1 MRRSTWICLDDCQAP
16 FVAHLQSP
24 WGASGKPRSW
34 RRFPDKRYRG
44 PTGATRSTVY
54 LPSLFHSSRPTVPP
68 SLYPWVPS
76 LPTTAL
82 HLRCRDRDSDRGRG
96 VTTATM
102 PGETSD
108 GGGEDINGG
117 QGRHIESLSLIF
129 AQRRCEFFLLAR
141 KVAAQARSRC
151 RSCGVAEF
159 ERMEAMDLD
168 GDAVVDLS
176 VSSSSRRNSPS
187 ITVNS
192 GDVGVP
198 LDLGVHFSSSPNVD
212 NNMPEARN
220 IQNAARGILAPK
232 SGDDRKTRRNL
243 RPRIEISYAETP
255 DERRINGYV
264 NGNADSDEGDMPPLP
279 PIKELSSDELAERER
294 TLRKLREELRSE
306 EMKLVLLK
314 KLRQSQQLKENIAA
328 VPKVPSKLP
337 PPVTVQPAPH
347 SHRTGK
353 APPPLLR
360 GQPAPSRS
368 SSLHAPPPGMLLPPT
383 VGRSSTS
390 STGMPPNM
398 VIPQPPHPRGRPPS
412 ATPNVSNYHAPADRT
427 ERSTKDPTPTP
438 AHQVSKLLVGPQ
450 ENKTTASLSTPVI
463 SEQERPRDD
472 NQTPAQR
479 QAAAKLALRKQLEK
493 TLLQIP
499 PPKPPPPEMH
509 FVPNPSN
516 TEFIYLVGLEHVVD
530 FITKEPAIPPPP
542 EPFEC
547 TQCKT
552 DFTPVWKWE
561 KPVTGGKKEGPR
573 GQHATFQRPPAGR
586 DPRVICEHCVTTNV
600 KKALKAEHTNR
611 LKTAFVKALQ
621 QEQEIEQRLA
631 QAACPS
637 PDPPAPKPVPKAA
650 TPTRRVATPPAPPP
664 QVPPAPTLAPTPPAP
679 KLQEHPLV
687 KLAESGKF
695 SPHHAA
701 AAALQQQLLRELAKN
716 PVPGLPPHQPLP
728 AHMMPPFT
736 SILYPYQI
744 AMAQAGGKGLAE
756 LQRQAADLQR
766 QYLLDMIPSQASQAQ
781 GNQAPPRAHPHN
793 WKT

>member
-1 MRRSTWICLDDCQAP
+1 MSLAP
-16 FVAHLQSP
+16 V
-24 WGASGKPRSW
+24 
-34 RRFPDKRYRG
+34 
-44 PTGATRSTVY
+44 
-54 LPSLFHSSRPTVPP
+54 
-68 SLYPWVPS
+68 
-76 LPTTAL
+76 
-82 HLRCRDRDSDRGRG
+82 
-96 VTTATM
+96 
-102 PGETSD
+102 
-108 GGGEDINGG
+108 
-117 QGRHIESLSLIF
+117 
-129 AQRRCEFFLLAR
+129 
-141 KVAAQARSRC
+141 
-151 RSCGVAEF
+151 F

-198 LDLGVHFSSSPNVD
+198 LDLGVHFPSNPNVD
-212 NNMPEARN
+212 NMPEARN

-243 RPRIEISYAETP
+243 RPRIEISYAESP

-294 TLRKLREELRSE
+294 TLRKLREDLRYE

-314 KLRQSQQLKENIAA
+314 KLRQSQQLKENIAS

-347 SHRTGK
+347 SNVPVSSHRTGK

-450 ENKTTASLSTPVI
+450 ENKTTTSLSTPVI

-736 SILYPYQI
+736 SILYPYQL

>member
-1 MRRSTWICLDDCQAP
+1 
-16 FVAHLQSP
+16 
-24 WGASGKPRSW
+24 
-34 RRFPDKRYRG
+34 
-44 PTGATRSTVY
+44 
-54 LPSLFHSSRPTVPP
+54 
-68 SLYPWVPS
+68 
-76 LPTTAL
+76 
-82 HLRCRDRDSDRGRG
+82 
-96 VTTATM
+96 
-102 PGETSD
+102 
-108 GGGEDINGG
+108 
-117 QGRHIESLSLIF
+117 
-129 AQRRCEFFLLAR
+129 
-141 KVAAQARSRC
+141 
-151 RSCGVAEF
+151 
-159 ERMEAMDLD
+159 MEAMDVD

-176 VSSSSRRNSPS
+176 ISSGRRNSPS
-187 ITVNS
+187 LSVNS
-192 GDVGVP
+192 GDIP
-198 LDLGVHFSSSPNVD
+198 LDLVHYSSGSNLE

-232 SGDDRKTRRNL
+232 RSHGDERKPRRNL
-243 RPRIEISYAETP
+243 RPRIERSYAESP
-255 DERRINGYV
+255 DEPRMNGYL
-264 NGNADSDEGDMPPLP
+264 NGNASDSDEGDMPPLV

-294 TLRKLREELRSE
+294 LLRKYREELKSE

-314 KLRQSQQLKENIAA
+314 KLRQSQQLKENIATA
-328 VPKVPSKLP
+328 PKVLNKLP
-337 PPVTVQPAPH
+337 PPVTAQQVPH
-347 SHRTGK
+347 RAGK
-353 APPPLLR
+353 APPPLLK

-368 SSLHAPPPGMLLPPT
+368 SSLHAPPPGMVLPPNA
-383 VGRSSTS
+383 GRNAIPSTG
-390 STGMPPNM
+390 GMPPNM

-412 ATPNVSNYHAPADRT
+412 VAAASVSSYHAPTDRT
-427 ERSTKDPTPTP
+427 ERSTKDPTPAP
-438 AHQVSKLLVGPQ
+438 AHQVSKLLAGSQ
-450 ENKTTASLSTPVI
+450 ENKTTASLSTPVN
-463 SEQERPRDD
+463 SEQERTSRDE
-472 NQTPAQR
+472 TPAQR
-479 QAAAKLALRKQLEK
+479 QAAAKMALRKQLEK

-547 TQCKT
+547 SQCKT

-561 KPVTGGKKEGPR
+561 KPMPGGKKDSPR
-573 GQHATFQRPPAGR
+573 GQHATFQRPSAGR

-664 QVPPAPTLAPTPPAP
+664 QVPPAPTLTPTPPAP

-701 AAALQQQLLRELAKN
+701 AAAALQQQLLRELAKN
-716 PVPGLPPHQPLP
+716 PVPGIPPHQPLP
-728 AHMMPPFT
+728 AHVMPHFT
-736 SILYPYQI
+736 SILYPYQL
-744 AMAQAGGKGLAE
+744 AMAAGGKGLVE

-766 QYLLDMIPSQASQAQ
+766 QYLLDMIPSQTSQAQ

>member
-1 MRRSTWICLDDCQAP
+1 
-16 FVAHLQSP
+16 
-24 WGASGKPRSW
+24 
-34 RRFPDKRYRG
+34 
-44 PTGATRSTVY
+44 
-54 LPSLFHSSRPTVPP
+54 
-68 SLYPWVPS
+68 
-76 LPTTAL
+76 
-82 HLRCRDRDSDRGRG
+82 
-96 VTTATM
+96 
-102 PGETSD
+102 
-108 GGGEDINGG
+108 
-117 QGRHIESLSLIF
+117 
-129 AQRRCEFFLLAR
+129 
-141 KVAAQARSRC
+141 
-151 RSCGVAEF
+151 
-159 ERMEAMDLD
+159 MDVD
-168 GDAVVDLS
+168 GDSVVDLS
-176 VSSSSRRNSPS
+176 ISSGRRNSPS
-187 ITVNS
+187 LSVNS
-192 GDVGVP
+192 GDIP
-198 LDLGVHFSSSPNVD
+198 LDLGIHLHASPSPPEND
-212 NNMPEARN
+212 ILEARN
-220 IQNAARGILAPK
+220 IQNATRGILAPK
-232 SGDDRKTRRNL
+232 RSHGDERKPRRNL
-243 RPRIEISYAETP
+243 RPRIERSYAESP
-255 DERRINGYV
+255 DEPRMNGYL
-264 NGNADSDEGDMPPLP
+264 NGNASDSDEGEMPPLL

-294 TLRKLREELRSE
+294 MLRKCREELKTE

-328 VPKVPSKLP
+328 VPKIPSKLP
-337 PPVTVQPAPH
+337 PPVTVQQVP
-347 SHRTGK
+347 HRTGK

-368 SSLHAPPPGMLLPPT
+368 SSLHAPPPAMVLPPT
-383 VGRSSTS
+383 AGRNAIP

-412 ATPNVSNYHAPADRT
+412 SVTAATVSSYHAPTDRT
-427 ERSTKDPTPTP
+427 ERSTKDPTPAP
-438 AHQVSKLLVGPQ
+438 AHQVSK
-450 ENKTTASLSTPVI
+450 
-463 SEQERPRDD
+463 ERTSREE
-472 NQTPAQR
+472 TPAQR
-479 QAAAKLALRKQLEK
+479 QAAAKMALRKQLEK

-547 TQCKT
+547 SQCKT

-561 KPVTGGKKEGPR
+561 KPMPGGKKDSPR
-573 GQHATFQRPPAGR
+573 GQHATFQRPSAGR

-664 QVPPAPTLAPTPPAP
+664 QVPPAPTLTPTPPAP

-701 AAALQQQLLRELAKN
+701 AAAALQQQLLRELAKN
-716 PVPGLPPHQPLP
+716 PVPAISPHQPLP
-728 AHMMPPFT
+728 AHMMPHFT
-736 SILYPYQI
+736 SILYPYQL
-744 AMAQAGGKGLAE
+744 AMAQAAGGKGLVE

>member
-1 MRRSTWICLDDCQAP
+1 MRSIFLYQRS
-16 FVAHLQSP
+16 S
-24 WGASGKPRSW
+24 SGR
-34 RRFPDKRYRG
+34 
-44 PTGATRSTVY
+44 
-54 LPSLFHSSRPTVPP
+54 
-68 SLYPWVPS
+68 
-76 LPTTAL
+76 
-82 HLRCRDRDSDRGRG
+82 RDSSA
-96 VTTATM
+96 VSINSA
-102 PGETSD
+102 
-108 GGGEDINGG
+108 DIG
-117 QGRHIESLSLIF
+117 
-129 AQRRCEFFLLAR
+129 
-141 KVAAQARSRC
+141 
-151 RSCGVAEF
+151 
-159 ERMEAMDLD
+159 
-168 GDAVVDLS
+168 
-176 VSSSSRRNSPS
+176 P
-187 ITVNS
+187 
-192 GDVGVP
+192 P
-198 LDLGVHFSSSPNVD
+198 LDLGIHYSASPNVE
-212 NNMPEARN
+212 NNMPEVRN
-220 IQNAARGILAPK
+220 IQNATRGILAPK
-232 SGDDRKTRRNL
+232 SGDDRRPRRNL
-243 RPRIEISYAETP
+243 RPRTERSYAESP
-255 DERRINGYV
+255 DEPRINGYL
-264 NGNADSDEGDMPPLP
+264 NGNASDSDEGEMPPFL

-294 TLRKLREELRSE
+294 NLRKLREELRSE

-314 KLRQSQQLKENIAA
+314 KLKQSQQLKENIAA

-337 PPVTVQPAPH
+337 PPVTVQPPPH

-383 VGRSSTS
+383 AGRSTTS

-412 ATPNVSNYHAPADRT
+412 GAPNVPSYHPPADRT
-427 ERSTKDPTPTP
+427 ERSTKDPTPAP
-438 AHQVSKLLVGPQ
+438 AHQLIGPQ
-450 ENKTTASLSTPVI
+450 ENKPTAPLNTPVI
-463 SEQERPRDD
+463 QEQERSRED

-561 KPVTGGKKEGPR
+561 KPPNSNKKEPR

-637 PDPPAPKPVPKAA
+637 PSPDPPTPKPIPKAP
-650 TPTRRVATPPAPPP
+650 TPTRRVQTPPAPPP
-664 QVPPAPTLAPTPPAP
+664 QIPQAPPPAPTPPAP

-701 AAALQQQLLRELAKN
+701 AAAALQQQLFRELAKN

-728 AHMMPPFT
+728 AHMMQPFNPL
-736 SILYPYQI
+736 LYPYQL
-744 AMAQAGGKGLAE
+744 AMAQAASGKGLVE
-756 LQRQAADLQR
+756 LQRQAQDLQR
-766 QYLLDMIPSQASQAQ
+766 QYLLDMIPSQASQSQ
-781 GNQAPPRAHPHN
+781 SSQAPPRAHPHN

>member
-1 MRRSTWICLDDCQAP
+1 
-16 FVAHLQSP
+16 
-24 WGASGKPRSW
+24 
-34 RRFPDKRYRG
+34 
-44 PTGATRSTVY
+44 
-54 LPSLFHSSRPTVPP
+54 
-68 SLYPWVPS
+68 
-76 LPTTAL
+76 
-82 HLRCRDRDSDRGRG
+82 
-96 VTTATM
+96 
-102 PGETSD
+102 
-108 GGGEDINGG
+108 
-117 QGRHIESLSLIF
+117 
-129 AQRRCEFFLLAR
+129 
-141 KVAAQARSRC
+141 
-151 RSCGVAEF
+151 
-159 ERMEAMDLD
+159 MEAMDLD

-176 VSSSSRRNSPS
+176 VSSGRRDSSAVSINSADIGP
-187 ITVNS
+187 
-192 GDVGVP
+192 P
-198 LDLGVHFSSSPNVD
+198 LDLGIHYSASPNVE
-212 NNMPEARN
+212 NNMPEVRN
-220 IQNAARGILAPK
+220 IQNATRGILAPK
-232 SGDDRKTRRNL
+232 SGDDRRPRRNL
-243 RPRIEISYAETP
+243 RPRTERSYAESP
-255 DERRINGYV
+255 DEPRINGYL
-264 NGNADSDEGDMPPLP
+264 NGNASDSDEGEMPPFL

-294 TLRKLREELRSE
+294 NLRKLREELRSE

-314 KLRQSQQLKENIAA
+314 KLKQSQQLKENIAA

-337 PPVTVQPAPH
+337 PPVTVQPPPH

-383 VGRSSTS
+383 AGRSTTS

-412 ATPNVSNYHAPADRT
+412 GAPNVPSYHPPADRT
-427 ERSTKDPTPTP
+427 ERSTKDPTPAP
-438 AHQVSKLLVGPQ
+438 AHQLIGPQ
-450 ENKTTASLSTPVI
+450 ENKPTAPLNTPVI
-463 SEQERPRDD
+463 QEQERSRED

-561 KPVTGGKKEGPR
+561 KPPNSNKKEPR

-637 PDPPAPKPVPKAA
+637 PSPDPPTPKPIPKAP
-650 TPTRRVATPPAPPP
+650 TPTRRVQTPPAPPP
-664 QVPPAPTLAPTPPAP
+664 QIPQAPPPAPTPPAP

-701 AAALQQQLLRELAKN
+701 AAAALQQQLFRELAKN

-728 AHMMPPFT
+728 AHMMQPFNPL
-736 SILYPYQI
+736 LYPYQL
-744 AMAQAGGKGLAE
+744 AMAQAASGKGLVE
-756 LQRQAADLQR
+756 LQRQAQDLQR
-766 QYLLDMIPSQASQAQ
+766 QYLLDMIPSQASQSQ
-781 GNQAPPRAHPHN
+781 SSQAPPRAHPHN

>member
-1 MRRSTWICLDDCQAP
+1 MPSNTSKYTMISREDPTPSNRDRYDQKYPVILQKIQGSRNKIRRGRITINPRNQSDLKCPPMAAAAAPIGGRRHRTGRRGNAQKHVDLFRRLSSP
-16 FVAHLQSP
+16 FVPHLQSP
-24 WGASGKPRSW
+24 WGASEPI
-34 RRFPDKRYRG
+34 
-44 PTGATRSTVY
+44 A
-54 LPSLFHSSRPTVPP
+54 PSA
-68 SLYPWVPS
+68 S
-76 LPTTAL
+76 LPLGGSTRTSNDLPEFGSTLIDLSATCRPGRDTA
-82 HLRCRDRDSDRGRG
+82 CRPSKDRESSQKRN
-96 VTTATM
+96 TA
-102 PGETSD
+102 
-108 GGGEDINGG
+108 
-117 QGRHIESLSLIF
+117 
-129 AQRRCEFFLLAR
+129 
-141 KVAAQARSRC
+141 
-151 RSCGVAEF
+151 F
-159 ERMEAMDLD
+159 EAMEAMDLD

-176 VSSSSRRNSPS
+176 VSSSGRRNSPS
-187 ITVNS
+187 IMVNS

-198 LDLGVHFSSSPNVD
+198 LDLGIHFSAGSNLE

-220 IQNAARGILAPK
+220 IPNAARGILAPK

-243 RPRIEISYAETP
+243 RPRIERSYAESP
-255 DERRINGYV
+255 DEPRMNGYL
-264 NGNADSDEGDMPPLP
+264 NGNASDSDEAGDMPPLL

-294 TLRKLREELRSE
+294 MLRKLKEELRSE

-337 PPVTVQPAPH
+337 PPVTVQPALH
-347 SHRTGK
+347 SHRIGK
-353 APPPLLR
+353 APPPLLK

-368 SSLHAPPPGMLLPPT
+368 SSLHAPPPGMLLAPT
-383 VGRSSTS
+383 AGRSSTS

-398 VIPQPPHPRGRPPS
+398 VIPQPPHPRVRPPS
-412 ATPNVSNYHAPADRT
+412 ATPNVSSYHAPADRT

-438 AHQVSKLLVGPQ
+438 AHQ
-450 ENKTTASLSTPVI
+450 
-463 SEQERPRDD
+463 ERPRED

-561 KPVTGGKKEGPR
+561 KPVAGGKKEGPR

-701 AAALQQQLLRELAKN
+701 AAAALQQQLIRELAKN
-716 PVPGLPPHQPLP
+716 QVPGLPPHQPLP

-736 SILYPYQI
+736 SILYPYQL
-744 AMAQAGGKGLAE
+744 AMAQAAGGKGLVE

>member
-1 MRRSTWICLDDCQAP
+1 MCLCAM
-16 FVAHLQSP
+16 
-24 WGASGKPRSW
+24 
-34 RRFPDKRYRG
+34 
-44 PTGATRSTVY
+44 
-54 LPSLFHSSRPTVPP
+54 SL
-68 SLYPWVPS
+68 
-76 LPTTAL
+76 
-82 HLRCRDRDSDRGRG
+82 
-96 VTTATM
+96 
-102 PGETSD
+102 
-108 GGGEDINGG
+108 
-117 QGRHIESLSLIF
+117 
-129 AQRRCEFFLLAR
+129 
-141 KVAAQARSRC
+141 VAA
-151 RSCGVAEF
+151 F

-176 VSSSSRRNSPS
+176 VSSGRRNSPS
-187 ITVNS
+187 ITINS

-198 LDLGVHFSSSPNVD
+198 LDLGLHFSSSPNLD

-232 SGDDRKTRRNL
+232 SADDRKTRRNL

-294 TLRKLREELRSE
+294 TLRKFREELRSE

-368 SSLHAPPPGMLLPPT
+368 SIHVPPPGMLLPPT
-383 VGRSSTS
+383 SARSSTS
-390 STGMPPNM
+390 STGIPPNM
-398 VIPQPPHPRGRPPS
+398 IIPQPPHPRSRPPS

-438 AHQVSKLLVGPQ
+438 AHQVSKLLVGSQ

-561 KPVTGGKKEGPR
+561 KPITGGKKESPR

-701 AAALQQQLLRELAKN
+701 AAAALQQQLLRELAKN

-736 SILYPYQI
+736 SILYPYQL
-744 AMAQAGGKGLAE
+744 AMAQASGKGLAE

>member
-1 MRRSTWICLDDCQAP
+1 
-16 FVAHLQSP
+16 
-24 WGASGKPRSW
+24 
-34 RRFPDKRYRG
+34 
-44 PTGATRSTVY
+44 
-54 LPSLFHSSRPTVPP
+54 
-68 SLYPWVPS
+68 
-76 LPTTAL
+76 
-82 HLRCRDRDSDRGRG
+82 
-96 VTTATM
+96 
-102 PGETSD
+102 
-108 GGGEDINGG
+108 
-117 QGRHIESLSLIF
+117 
-129 AQRRCEFFLLAR
+129 
-141 KVAAQARSRC
+141 
-151 RSCGVAEF
+151 
-159 ERMEAMDLD
+159 MEAMDLD

-176 VSSSSRRNSPS
+176 VSSGRRDCPQVSIIPGEFGSPM
-187 ITVNS
+187 N
-192 GDVGVP
+192 
-198 LDLGVHFSSSPNVD
+198 LGMHYAASPNIE
-212 NNMPEARN
+212 NNTSEQRN
-220 IQNAARGILAPK
+220 IQNTARGILAPK
-232 SGDDRKTRRNL
+232 SCDDRRSRRNL
-243 RPRIEISYAETP
+243 RPRIERSYAESP
-255 DERRINGYV
+255 DEPRLNGYV
-264 NGNADSDEGDMPPLP
+264 NGNASDSEEGEMPPLL

-294 TLRKLREELRSE
+294 NLRKLKEELRSE

-314 KLRQSQQLKENIAA
+314 KLRQSQQLKENIAS
-328 VPKVPSKLP
+328 VPKITSKIP
-337 PPVTVQPAPH
+337 PPVTVQPSPH
-347 SHRTGK
+347 SHRIGK

-383 VGRSSTS
+383 ASRSITS

-398 VIPQPPHPRGRPPS
+398 VIPQPPHPRARPS
-412 ATPNVSNYHAPADRT
+412 SGAPNVPTYHSPADRT

-438 AHQVSKLLVGPQ
+438 AHQLIGPQ
-450 ENKTTASLSTPVI
+450 ESKPPAPLNTHTIP
-463 SEQERPRDD
+463 EQERVRED

-530 FITKEPAIPPPP
+530 FITKEPAVPPPP

-561 KPVTGGKKEGPR
+561 KPPNSNKKEPR

-637 PDPPAPKPVPKAA
+637 PDPPVATPKSIPKAA

-664 QVPPAPTLAPTPPAP
+664 QIPQAPPPAPTPPAP

-695 SPHHAA
+695 TPHHAA

-716 PVPGLPPHQPLP
+716 PVGLPPHQPLP
-728 AHMMPPFT
+728 AHMMQPFNPL
-736 SILYPYQI
+736 LYPYQL
-744 AMAQAGGKGLAE
+744 AMAQAASGKGLVE
-756 LQRQAADLQR
+756 LQRQAQDLQR

-781 GNQAPPRAHPHN
+781 SSQAPSRAHPHN

>member
-1 MRRSTWICLDDCQAP
+1 
-16 FVAHLQSP
+16 
-24 WGASGKPRSW
+24 
-34 RRFPDKRYRG
+34 
-44 PTGATRSTVY
+44 
-54 LPSLFHSSRPTVPP
+54 
-68 SLYPWVPS
+68 
-76 LPTTAL
+76 
-82 HLRCRDRDSDRGRG
+82 
-96 VTTATM
+96 
-102 PGETSD
+102 
-108 GGGEDINGG
+108 
-117 QGRHIESLSLIF
+117 
-129 AQRRCEFFLLAR
+129 
-141 KVAAQARSRC
+141 
-151 RSCGVAEF
+151 
-159 ERMEAMDLD
+159 MEAMDLD

-176 VSSSSRRNSPS
+176 VSTGRRNSPS
-187 ITVNS
+187 MPVNS
-192 GDVGVP
+192 GDIVP
-198 LDLGVHFSSSPNVD
+198 LDLGVHYSASPNLE
-212 NNMPEARN
+212 NNMPEPRN
-220 IQNAARGILAPK
+220 IQNATRGILASK
-232 SGDDRKTRRNL
+232 SGEDRKTRRNL
-243 RPRIEISYAETP
+243 RPRIERSYAESP
-255 DERRINGYV
+255 DEPRMNGYL
-264 NGNADSDEGDMPPLP
+264 NGNTSDCEEGDLSPKV

-294 TLRKLREELRSE
+294 FLRKLREELKSE

-314 KLRQSQQLKENIAA
+314 KIRQSQQLKENIAA
-328 VPKVPSKLP
+328 VPKVPTKLP
-337 PPVTVQPAPH
+337 PPVATVPQPSH

-368 SSLHAPPPGMLLPPT
+368 SSLHAAPPPGMVLSPT
-383 VGRSSTS
+383 AGRNTTISSP
-390 STGMPPNM
+390 GMPPNM
-398 VIPQPPHPRGRPPS
+398 VIPQPPHPRGRPSTTTPS
-412 ATPNVSNYHAPADRT
+412 VSSYHAPADRT
-427 ERSTKDPTPTP
+427 ERSTKDPTPAP
-438 AHQVSKLLVGPQ
+438 AHQVSK
-450 ENKTTASLSTPVI
+450 
-463 SEQERPRDD
+463 ERPRED

-547 TQCKT
+547 SQCKT

-561 KPVTGGKKEGPR
+561 KPLPGGKKDSPR
-573 GQHATFQRPPAGR
+573 GQHATFQRPAAGR

-637 PDPPAPKPVPKAA
+637 PDPPAPKSVPKAA

-664 QVPPAPTLAPTPPAP
+664 QVPPAPTLTPTPPTP

-695 SPHHAA
+695 NPHHAAA
-701 AAALQQQLLRELAKN
+701 AAALQQQLLRELTKN
-716 PVPGLPPHQPLP
+716 PGVPGISHQPLP

-736 SILYPYQI
+736 SILYPYQL
-744 AMAQAGGKGLAE
+744 AMAQAASNKGLVE
-756 LQRQAADLQR
+756 LQRQAVDIQR
-766 QYLLDMIPSQASQAQ
+766 QYLLDMIPSQTSQGQ

>member
-1 MRRSTWICLDDCQAP
+1 
-16 FVAHLQSP
+16 
-24 WGASGKPRSW
+24 
-34 RRFPDKRYRG
+34 
-44 PTGATRSTVY
+44 
-54 LPSLFHSSRPTVPP
+54 
-68 SLYPWVPS
+68 
-76 LPTTAL
+76 
-82 HLRCRDRDSDRGRG
+82 
-96 VTTATM
+96 
-102 PGETSD
+102 
-108 GGGEDINGG
+108 
-117 QGRHIESLSLIF
+117 
-129 AQRRCEFFLLAR
+129 
-141 KVAAQARSRC
+141 
-151 RSCGVAEF
+151 
-159 ERMEAMDLD
+159 MDVD
-168 GDAVVDLS
+168 GDSVVDLS
-176 VSSSSRRNSPS
+176 ISSSGRRNSPS
-187 ITVNS
+187 LSVNS
-192 GDVGVP
+192 GDIP
-198 LDLGVHFSSSPNVD
+198 LDLGIHLHTALSPSEND
-212 NNMPEARN
+212 MLETRN
-220 IQNAARGILAPK
+220 IQNATRGILAPK
-232 SGDDRKTRRNL
+232 RSHGDERKPRRNL
-243 RPRIEISYAETP
+243 RPRIERSYAESP
-255 DERRINGYV
+255 DEPRINGYL
-264 NGNADSDEGDMPPLP
+264 NGNASDSDEGEMPPLL
-279 PIKELSSDELAERER
+279 PIKELSTDELAERER
-294 TLRKLREELRSE
+294 VLRKYKEELKSE

-314 KLRQSQQLKENIAA
+314 KLRQSQQQLKENIAT
-328 VPKVPSKLP
+328 VPKIPSKLP
-337 PPVTVQPAPH
+337 PPVTVQQVPH
-347 SHRTGK
+347 RAGK

-368 SSLHAPPPGMLLPPT
+368 SSLHAPPPGMVLPPT
-383 VGRSSTS
+383 AGRNTIP

-412 ATPNVSNYHAPADRT
+412 VAAATVSSYHAPTDRT
-427 ERSTKDPTPTP
+427 ERSTKDPTPAP
-438 AHQVSKLLVGPQ
+438 AHQ
-450 ENKTTASLSTPVI
+450 ERTT
-463 SEQERPRDD
+463 RDE
-472 NQTPAQR
+472 TPAQR
-479 QAAAKLALRKQLEK
+479 QAAAKMALRKQLEK

-530 FITKEPAIPPPP
+530 FITREPAIPPPP

-547 TQCKT
+547 SQCKT

-561 KPVTGGKKEGPR
+561 KPMPGGKKDSPR
-573 GQHATFQRPPAGR
+573 GQHATFQRPSAGR

-631 QAACPS
+631 QAPCPS

-664 QVPPAPTLAPTPPAP
+664 QVPPAPTLTPTPPAP

-701 AAALQQQLLRELAKN
+701 AAAALQQQLLRELTKN
-716 PVPGLPPHQPLP
+716 PVPAISPHQPLP
-728 AHMMPPFT
+728 AHMMPHFT
-736 SILYPYQI
+736 SIAALYPYQL
-744 AMAQAGGKGLAE
+744 AMAQAAGGKGLVE

>member
-1 MRRSTWICLDDCQAP
+1 MST
-16 FVAHLQSP
+16 S
-24 WGASGKPRSW
+24 
-34 RRFPDKRYRG
+34 
-44 PTGATRSTVY
+44 TRVCG
-54 LPSLFHSSRPTVPP
+54 
-68 SLYPWVPS
+68 YPVVE
-76 LPTTAL
+76 
-82 HLRCRDRDSDRGRG
+82 GME
-96 VTTATM
+96 TM
-102 PGETSD
+102 E
-108 GGGEDINGG
+108 
-117 QGRHIESLSLIF
+117 
-129 AQRRCEFFLLAR
+129 
-141 KVAAQARSRC
+141 
-151 RSCGVAEF
+151 
-159 ERMEAMDLD
+159 LD

-176 VSSSSRRNSPS
+176 VSSGRRNSPS
-187 ITVNS
+187 INTNS
-192 GDVGVP
+192 GDAGVP
-198 LDLGVHFSSSPNVD
+198 LDLGVHFSASSNLES
-212 NNMPEARN
+212 NMPEARN

-232 SGDDRKTRRNL
+232 SGDDRRTRRNL
-243 RPRIEISYAETP
+243 RPRIERSYAESP
-255 DERRINGYV
+255 DEPRINGYL
-264 NGNADSDEGDMPPLP
+264 NGNTSDSDEGRMTNNIPSNTADMPPLL

-294 TLRKLREELRSE
+294 TLRKLKEELRSE

-337 PPVTVQPAPH
+337 PPVTVQPTPH
-347 SHRTGK
+347 GHRTGK

-383 VGRSSTS
+383 TGRSSTS

-398 VIPQPPHPRGRPPS
+398 VIPQPPHPRSRPPS
-412 ATPNVSNYHAPADRT
+412 ATPSVPTYHAPADRT

-438 AHQVSKLLVGPQ
+438 AHQLLVGSQ
-450 ENKTTASLSTPVI
+450 ENKTTASLNTPVI
-463 SEQERPRDD
+463 SEQDRSRED

-561 KPVTGGKKEGPR
+561 KPVGSGKKEGPR

-586 DPRVICEHCVTTNV
+586 DPRVICEHCVTSNV

-637 PDPPAPKPVPKAA
+637 PDPPAPKVVPKAA
-650 TPTRRVATPPAPPP
+650 TPTRRIATPPAPPP
-664 QVPPAPTLAPTPPAP
+664 QVPPAPTLTPTPPAP

-701 AAALQQQLLRELAKN
+701 TAAALQQQLLRELAKN
-716 PVPGLPPHQPLP
+716 PVAGLPHQPLP

-736 SILYPYQI
+736 SILYPYQL
-744 AMAQAGGKGLAE
+744 AMAQATGGKGLVE

>member
-1 MRRSTWICLDDCQAP
+1 MCDHSSLSSRTPASFARPIPPSPPPLPPLPRPTYLLYLRTATLKLPLCQDATSEAFKLKSSVAQERRVT
-16 FVAHLQSP
+16 
-24 WGASGKPRSW
+24 PRS
-34 RRFPDKRYRG
+34 
-44 PTGATRSTVY
+44 
-54 LPSLFHSSRPTVPP
+54 
-68 SLYPWVPS
+68 
-76 LPTTAL
+76 
-82 HLRCRDRDSDRGRG
+82 
-96 VTTATM
+96 
-102 PGETSD
+102 
-108 GGGEDINGG
+108 
-117 QGRHIESLSLIF
+117 
-129 AQRRCEFFLLAR
+129 
-141 KVAAQARSRC
+141 
-151 RSCGVAEF
+151 
-159 ERMEAMDLD
+159 ERTIEAMDVD
-168 GDAVVDLS
+168 GDSVVDLS
-176 VSSSSRRNSPS
+176 ISSGGRRNSPS
-187 ITVNS
+187 LSVNS
-192 GDVGVP
+192 GDIP
-198 LDLGVHFSSSPNVD
+198 LDLGIHLHASPSPPEND
-212 NNMPEARN
+212 MLEARN
-220 IQNAARGILAPK
+220 IQNATRGILAPK
-232 SGDDRKTRRNL
+232 RSHGDERKPRRNL
-243 RPRIEISYAETP
+243 RPRIERSYAESP
-255 DERRINGYV
+255 DEPRMNGYL
-264 NGNADSDEGDMPPLP
+264 NGNASDSDEGEMPPLL

-294 TLRKLREELRSE
+294 VLRKCKEELKTE

-328 VPKVPSKLP
+328 VPKIPSKLP
-337 PPVTVQPAPH
+337 PPISVQQVPH
-347 SHRTGK
+347 RGGK

-368 SSLHAPPPGMLLPPT
+368 SSLHAPPPGMVLPPT
-383 VGRSSTS
+383 AGRNAIPNA
-390 STGMPPNM
+390 GMPPNM
-398 VIPQPPHPRGRPPS
+398 VIPQPPHPRVRPPS
-412 ATPNVSNYHAPADRT
+412 NVAAATVSSYHAPTDRT
-427 ERSTKDPTPTP
+427 ERSTKDPTPAP
-438 AHQVSKLLVGPQ
+438 AHQ
-450 ENKTTASLSTPVI
+450 ERTT
-463 SEQERPRDD
+463 RDE
-472 NQTPAQR
+472 TPAQR
-479 QAAAKLALRKQLEK
+479 QAAAKMALRKQLEK

-547 TQCKT
+547 SQCKT

-561 KPVTGGKKEGPR
+561 KPMPGGKKDSPR
-573 GQHATFQRPPAGR
+573 GQHATFQRPSAGR

-664 QVPPAPTLAPTPPAP
+664 QVPPAPTLTPTPPAP

-695 SPHHAA
+695 NPHHAAA

-716 PVPGLPPHQPLP
+716 PVPAMTPHQPLP
-728 AHMMPPFT
+728 AHMMPHFT
-736 SILYPYQI
+736 SILYPYQL
-744 AMAQAGGKGLAE
+744 AMAQAAGGKGLAE

-766 QYLLDMIPSQASQAQ
+766 QYLLDMIPSQTSQAQ